1 MGSKLE
7 HLRHGRLVGPSNS
20 SDLSCVTTGRG
31 GALIRKS
38 REAGCS
44 YDPIKMQLEE
54 VVSWSFMHAEEENR

>member
-20 SDLSCVTTGRG
+20 SDLSCMTTDLG

-38 REAGCS
+38 REAGCR

-54 VVSWSFMHAEEENR
+54 VVSWSVHAEEENR